1 MGFYGS
7 CGSSSNKNAKLQAIY
22 HGISVTWLKGVQ
34 HLTCESDSKVT
45 FQLITDGVISSHIFY
60 LFIQKIRSFLH
71 LHWKLMFR
79 HSHCEGNTC
88 ANWLA
93 KKGASKNDHLLSL
106 DTCPPKLKPM
116 LMAFELALMEKKGFE
131 KAMFPDLSSCQR
143 GSSSSAIRLG
153 GRMTLMHSMV
163 SEGRN
168 FFR

>member
-1 MGFYGS
+1 ATQIWNLLQLDVQFHVLDDNSLTWLQRNFLAAFGGLIRDNHGPWIMGFYGS

-116 LMAFELALMEKKGFE
+116 LM
-131 KAMFPDLSSCQR
+131 
-143 GSSSSAIRLG
+143 
-153 GRMTLMHSMV
+153 
-163 SEGRN
+163 
-168 FFR
+168 